1 MSVYESS
8 VKRPVLVSIAFIAVM
23 ILGIFSY
30 SRLSIDLL
38 PDFDMNTAIV
48 IVSYPNASA
57 EDVENNVTKLLETSL
72 STVNDLKELTSTS
85 KDNVA
90 LVTVEFN
97 WGTDLDAAVNDMRDK
112 LEMIKMSL
120 PDGASTPMIFKLST
134 SMMPIVIYS
143 VSAQE
148 SMSALY
154 KILDDNMSNP
164 LQRIEGVGSVS
175 ITGAPQREIVALVDP
190 HKMEAYNLTVES
202 IGSRIATENKN
213 TPSGKYYVGNES
225 YNLRIEGEYK
235 ESEPLND
242 IVLTTSNGSPVYLKD
257 VAVIRDSV
265 QEKVQESYIN
275 GRKGAT
281 VVVSKQN
288 GANSVEVMNK
298 INKAL
303 PSILKNLPSDIHVT
317 EIMNST
323 DNINN
328 SIDSLKET
336 ILLAFV
342 FVIVV
347 IIYFLGQWRAALIVI
362 ITIPVSLIGAF
373 IYLFATGNTLNI
385 ISMSALT
392 ISIGM
397 VVDDAI
403 VVMENVTKILE
414 RGAAPRE
421 AAIYGTNE
429 VANAVIASTLT
440 LIAVFFPFTM
450 LSGMAGIMFKQLGWM
465 MCIIMVVSIICAL
478 TLTPMLC
485 SIIYKRKEKQ
495 TQVRKANILTKIRDV
510 IQKQLDALENG
521 YQKILSWS
529 VNHKISTIVIA
540 FAIFFASLLL
550 INVLGTDF
558 IPASDNAQIS
568 GNIELPAGASVERS
582 KVIAERFHKYVK
594 ASFPDLQ
601 NMTYTVGTPS
611 DDEDNSFSLMQTS
624 GDNYISFRMKFNAV
638 AERDKTIYEISD
650 ILRKELASYPEV
662 SKYKVIP
669 TGQESGMTGGSTV
682 KVQILGYDFEK
693 TTAIA
698 QQYKE
703 KLSKVE
709 GLGDVTIS
717 RRDYT
722 PQFNLEFDREK
733 LAENGLNVSTASSYI
748 RNRMN
753 GMTASI
759 FREDGDEYKIK
770 VRYAEEFR
778 NSVEDIENITLYG
791 TNGKPIKLGEVAKVV
806 EKFAPP
812 DIERKDR
819 ERIVTVTASLSGA
832 TIDQVTK
839 EVNKITNELS
849 IPSNIAIELGGSV
862 VDQGDTFSDIGILCV
877 IIIILVYSVMAGQF
891 ESFRSPFIIMFSVPF
906 ALTGMFLGL
915 WITGGTLNMMS
926 LIGAVMLIGIVVKN
940 GIVLVDY
947 INLNRERGMG
957 IINAVVLGSKSRLRP
972 VLMTTA
978 TTVLGMLPM
987 ALGIGEGSEL
997 WQPMGIVIVFG
1008 LTIST
1013 LVTLVLI
1020 PTIYSSFAA
1029 LKVNSDR
1036 KKIRKKLLKAKYNE
1050 SSVFSI

>member
-23 ILGIFSY
+23 IMGIFSY
-30 SRLSIDLL
+30 SKLSIDLL
-38 PDFDMNTAIV
+38 PDFDMNMAIV

-57 EDVENNVTKLLETSL
+57 EDVETNVTKILETSL

-85 KDNVA
+85 KDNVSM
-90 LVTVEFN
+90 VTVEFN
-97 WGTDLDAAVNDMRDK
+97 WGTDLDASVNDMRDK

-120 PDGASTPMIFKLST
+120 PDGASSPMIFKLST
-134 SMMPIVIYS
+134 SMIPVVIYS
-143 VSAQE
+143 VDAKE
-148 SMSALY
+148 SMAGLY

-164 LQRIEGVGSVS
+164 LQRIEGVGSVT

-190 HKMEAYNLTVES
+190 QKMEAYNLTVES
-202 IGSRIATENKN
+202 IGGRIAAENIN
-213 TPSGKYYVGNES
+213 TPSGKFYIGNES

-242 IVLTTSNGSPVYLKD
+242 IIVTTYNNNPIYLKD
-257 VAVIRDSV
+257 VATVRDSL
-265 QEKVQESYIN
+265 QEKVQESYVN
-275 GRKGAT
+275 GKKGAT
-281 VVVSKQN
+281 VIVSKQN
-288 GANSVEVMNK
+288 GANSVDVMNK
-298 INKAL
+298 VNEAL
-303 PSILKNLPSDIHVT
+303 PTILKSLPSDIHIT
-317 EIMNST
+317 EVMNST
-323 DNINN
+323 DNIKN
-328 SIDSLKET
+328 SINSLRET

-342 FVIVV
+342 FVIAV
-347 IIYFLGQWRAALIVI
+347 IMYFLGQWRAALIVI

-403 VVMENVTKILE
+403 VVMENITKHIE

-478 TLTPMLC
+478 TLTPVLC
-485 SIIYKRKEKQ
+485 SIIYKRKN
-495 TQVRKANILTKIRDV
+495 RKIEGQKTPKTNILTKLRDV
-510 IQKQLDALENG
+510 IQRQLDSLDNG
-521 YQKILSWS
+521 YEKILSWC
-529 VNHKISTIVIA
+529 VRHGPSTIIIA
-540 FAIFFASLLL
+540 FAIFALSLIL
-550 INVLGTDF
+550 IKFIGTDY

-568 GNIELPAGASVERS
+568 GSIELPAGANMERS
-582 KVIAERFHKYVK
+582 KAIAERFYNYARKNLPELK
-594 ASFPDLQ
+594 
-601 NMTYTVGTPS
+601 NMTYSVGTPS
-611 DDEDNSFSLMQTS
+611 EDEDNSFALMSTT
-624 GDNYISFRMKFNAV
+624 GDNYISFRMKFVDMAD
-638 AERDKTIYEISD
+638 RDRSIYQISDLLRQEIS
-650 ILRKELASYPEV
+650 SYPEV
-662 SKYKVIP
+662 SKHTV
-669 TGQESGMTGGSTV
+669 TAGGQERSMTGLSTV
-682 KVQILGYDFEK
+682 EVHILGYDFE
-693 TTAIA
+693 TTTRLAN
-698 QQYKE
+698 QYKE

-709 GLGDVTIS
+709 GLKDITIS
-717 RRDYT
+717 RKDYS

-733 LAENGLNVSTASSYI
+733 LAENGLSVSTASSFV

-753 GMTASI
+753 GMTVSI
-759 FREDGDEYKIK
+759 FREDGEEYNIK
-770 VRYAEEFR
+770 VRYAEKFR
-778 NSVEDIENITLYG
+778 QNIEDIENITLYG
-791 TNGKPIKLGEVAKVV
+791 STGKPIKLKEVAKVV

-812 DIERKDR
+812 QIERQDR
-819 ERIVTVTASLSGA
+819 ERIVKVTATLFGT
-832 TIDQVTK
+832 TIDKAKQ
-839 EVNKITNELS
+839 EINRITDEMS
-849 IPSNIAIELGGSV
+849 IPSNIAIELGGSID
-862 VDQGDTFSDIGILCV
+862 DQNDSFGDLGLLGV
-877 IIIILVYSVMAGQF
+877 IIIILVYSVLAGQF

-915 WITGGTLNMMS
+915 WLTGGTINMMS
-926 LIGAVMLIGIVVKN
+926 LIGAIMLIGIVIKN

-947 INLNRERGMG
+947 INLNRERGMS
-957 IINAVVLGSKSRLRP
+957 IITAIVLGGKSRLRP

-987 ALGIGEGSEL
+987 AIAIGEGSEL

-1020 PTIYSSFAA
+1020 PTIYGSFAA
-1029 LKVNSDR
+1029 SKLNRERKNLKN
-1036 KKIRKKLLKAKYNE
+1036 KLIKENA
-1050 SSVFSI
+1050 

>member
-90 LVTVEFN
+90 MVTVEFN
-97 WGTDLDAAVNDMRDK
+97 WGTDLDDAVNDMRDK

-143 VSAQE
+143 VDAEE
-148 SMSALY
+148 SMAALY

-202 IGSRIATENKN
+202 IGARIAAENKN

-225 YNLRIEGEYK
+225 YTLRIEGEFK

-242 IVLTTSNGSPVYLKD
+242 IVLTTSNGSPIYLKD
-257 VAVIRDSV
+257 VATVRDSV
-265 QEKVQESYIN
+265 QEKAQESYVN
-275 GRKGAT
+275 GKKGAT

-288 GANSVEVMNK
+288 GANSVDVMNK
-298 INKAL
+298 INKAM
-303 PSILKNLPSDIHVT
+303 PSIIKNLPSDIHVT

-323 DNINN
+323 DNIIN
-328 SIDSLKET
+328 SINSLRET

-373 IYLFATGNTLNI
+373 IYLLATGNTLNI

-403 VVMENVTKILE
+403 VVMENVTKHIE

-429 VANAVIASTLT
+429 VANAVVASTLT

-485 SIIYKRKEKQ
+485 SIIYTRKKKAQ
-495 TQVRKANILTKIRDV
+495 DLGKVRKANILTKIRDI
-510 IQKQLDALENG
+510 IQKQLDALDNG
-521 YQKILSWS
+521 YEKILSWC
-529 VNHKISTIVIA
+529 VNHKVSTIIIA
-540 FAIFFASLLL
+540 SAIFVSSLFLV
-550 INVLGTDF
+550 NFLGTDF

-594 ASFPDLQ
+594 ENYPDLE

-611 DDEDNSFSLMQTS
+611 DDEDNSYSLMQTS

-650 ILRKELASYPEV
+650 SLRKELASYPEV
-662 SKYKVIP
+662 SKYKVTP
-669 TGQESGMTGGSTV
+669 TGQDGGMTGGSTV
-682 KVQILGYDFEK
+682 EVQILGYDFEK
-693 TTAIA
+693 TTALA

-703 KLSKVE
+703 KLAKIE
-709 GLGDVTIS
+709 GIGDVTIS

-733 LAENGLNVSTASSYI
+733 LAENGLSVSTASSYI

-753 GMTASI
+753 GMTASV
-759 FREDGDEYKIK
+759 FREDGDEYNIK
-770 VRYAEEFR
+770 VRYAEDFR
-778 NSVEDIENITLYG
+778 NSIEDIENITLYG
-791 TNGKPIKLGEVAKVV
+791 STGQPIKLKEVAKVV

-812 DIERKDR
+812 EIERKDR
-819 ERIVTVTASLSGA
+819 ERIVTVTASLSNT
-832 TIDQVTK
+832 TIDKVKK
-839 EVNKITNELS
+839 EVNRITNELS

-862 VDQGDTFSDIGILCV
+862 DEQSDTFSDLGLLCA

-926 LIGAVMLIGIVVKN
+926 LIGAIMLIGIVVKN

-997 WQPMGIVIVFG
+997 WQPMGVVIVFG

-1020 PTIYSSFAA
+1020 PTIYGSFAA
-1029 LKVNSDR
+1029 NKVNRER
-1036 KKIRKKLLKAKYNE
+1036 KKMRNKLLKQRA
-1050 SSVFSI
+1050 

>member
-30 SRLSIDLL
+30 SKLSIDLL
-38 PDFDMNTAIV
+38 PEFDMNMAIAIV
-48 IVSYPNASA
+48 TYPNASA
-57 EDVENNVTKLLETSL
+57 EDVENYVTKTLEATL
-72 STVNDLKELTSTS
+72 STVNNLKKVTSTS

-97 WGTDLDAAVNDMRDK
+97 WGTDLDDAVNDMRDK
-112 LEMIKMSL
+112 LELVKMAL
-120 PDGASTPMIFKLST
+120 PDGCSSPMIFKLST
-134 SMMPIVIYS
+134 SMMPVVIYS
-143 VSAQE
+143 VDAKE

-164 LQRIEGVGSVS
+164 LQRIEGVGSVT
-175 ITGAPQREIVALVDP
+175 IAGAPQREIVALVDP
-190 HKMEAYNLTVES
+190 QKMEAYNLTVES
-202 IGSRIATENKN
+202 IGGRIAAENLN
-213 TPSGKYYVGNES
+213 MPSGKFYIGNES
-225 YNLRIEGEYK
+225 YTLRIEGEYK

-242 IVLTTSNGSPVYLKD
+242 IVVTNYGGPIYLKD
-257 VAVIRDSV
+257 VATIRDSL
-265 QEKVQESYIN
+265 QEKVQESYVN
-275 GRKGAT
+275 GKRGAT

-288 GANSVEVMNK
+288 GANSVDVVNK

-303 PSILKNLPSDIHVT
+303 PSIKKNLPPDVHIT

-323 DNINN
+323 DNIIN
-328 SIDSLKET
+328 SINSLKET

-347 IIYFLGQWRAALIVI
+347 IMYFLGQWRAALIVI

-373 IYLFATGNTLNI
+373 IYLFATGNTLNM

-392 ISIGM
+392 IAIGM

-403 VVMENVTKILE
+403 VVMENVTKHIE

-429 VANAVIASTLT
+429 VATAVIATTLT

-450 LSGMAGIMFKQLGWM
+450 LGGMAGIMFKQLGWM
-465 MCIIMVVSIICAL
+465 MCIIMVVSTTCAL

-485 SIIYKRKEKQ
+485 SIIYKRKQKSKGQ
-495 TQVRKANILTKIRDV
+495 IAAPKANVITKIRDI
-510 IQKQLDALENG
+510 IQRQLDVLDNAYEKL
-521 YQKILSWS
+521 LSWCVS
-529 VNHKISTIVIA
+529 HKPSTIIIS
-540 FAIFFASLLL
+540 FAVFFVSLLL
-550 INVLGTDF
+550 IKFIGTDF
-558 IPASDNAQIS
+558 IPRSDNAQIS
-568 GNIELPAGASVERS
+568 GSIELPAGASVERS
-582 KVIAERFHKYVK
+582 KVIAERFYKY
-594 ASFPDLQ
+594 ARENFPELK

-611 DDEDNSFSLMQTS
+611 DDEDNSFALMQTS
-624 GDNYISFRMKFNAV
+624 GDNYISFRMKFIDIADRK
-638 AERDKTIYEISD
+638 RDIYEMSD
-650 ILRKELASYPEV
+650 LMREELASYPEV
-662 SKYKVIP
+662 AKSQVTP
-669 TGQESGMTGGSTV
+669 GGQQGGMTGGSTV
-682 KVQILGYDFEK
+682 EVHIYGFDFE
-693 TTAIA
+693 TTTKLAN
-698 QQYKE
+698 QYKE
-703 KLSKVE
+703 KMSKID
-709 GLGDVTIS
+709 GLKDITIS
-717 RRDYT
+717 RKDYT

-733 LAENGLNVSTASSYI
+733 LAENGLSVSSASTFV

-753 GMTASI
+753 GMTASL

-778 NSVEDIENITLYG
+778 KNIEDIENITLYSSA
-791 TNGKPIKLGEVAKVV
+791 GKPIKLSEVAKVV

-812 DIERKDR
+812 QIERQDR
-819 ERIVTVTASLSGA
+819 ERIVKVTATLSGT
-832 TIDQVTK
+832 TIDK
-839 EVNKITNELS
+839 AKLAIDNITNELS
-849 IPSNIAIELGGSV
+849 IPSNIGIEIGGSIE
-862 VDQGDTFSDIGILCV
+862 DQQDTFSDMGILM
-877 IIIILVYSVMAGQF
+877 ILIIILVYSVMAGQF
-891 ESFRSPFIIMFSVPF
+891 ESFRSPFIIMLSVPF

-926 LIGAVMLIGIVVKN
+926 AIGAIMLVGIVVKN

-947 INLNRERGMG
+947 INLNRERGMSIVTSIVSG
-957 IINAVVLGSKSRLRP
+957 GKSRLRP

-987 ALGIGEGSEL
+987 AIGIGEGSEV

-1008 LTIST
+1008 LTVST

-1020 PTIYSSFAA
+1020 PTIYGSFAA
-1029 LKVNSDR
+1029 R
-1036 KKIRKKLLKAKYNE
+1036 KMNRERKNFKRKLRKEN
-1050 SSVFSI
+1050 I